1 MWASYKGHIQIV
13 NLLLEREADVHC
25 HGNYHLSP
33 LLWAAGR
40 GHFDVVSSLIGKGAK
55 VNSAD
60 KYGTTALIWACRRGN
75 LSLNLNIVS
84 YLCLLFHMFTWS
96 WNI

>member
-1 MWASYKGHIQIV
+1 MWASYKGHIEIV
-13 NLLLEREADVHC
+13 NLLLERGADVHC

-40 GHFDVVSSLIGKGAK
+40 GHHEVVCSLINKGAK

-60 KYGTTALIWACRRGN
+60 KYGTTALIWACRKGKYKE
-75 LSLNLNIVS
+75 LNLTSCDFALI
-84 YLCLLFHMFTWS
+84 
-96 WNI
+96 